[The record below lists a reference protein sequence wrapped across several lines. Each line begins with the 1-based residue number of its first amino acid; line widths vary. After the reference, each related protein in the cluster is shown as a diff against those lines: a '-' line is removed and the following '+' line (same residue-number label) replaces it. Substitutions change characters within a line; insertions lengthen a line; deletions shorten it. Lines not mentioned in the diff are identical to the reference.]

1 MTPDAWGIDDAY
13 VDVEGVWH
21 QTPLETRAA
30 IRAVMGVDV
39 DAPAPPEPPVRV
51 IREGESPGLA
61 GPVEL
66 RLEDGTVLDVGAEGP
81 PDLPIGYHELRRP
94 GADRPQRLIVAPPR
108 CHLPDGLRLWGWAV
122 QLYAAR
128 SAESW
133 GIGDLGDLRRLAAW
147 SAGLGAGLLLLNPL
161 AAVSPVVPQEASPYY
176 PGSRRYRNPLYL
188 RVEDV
193 PGAREARL
201 DLEPLARAGREL
213 NQVREVDRDAVFR
226 LKMAALERLWVRF
239 PGDPDFDRYRATQGP
254 SLAEFTTFCA
264 LAERHGRGFRDWPG
278 AYRRPDAS
286 AVAEFAAEAAGR
298 IGFHGWLQWLLDRQL
313 ARAGTALRLMHDLPV
328 GMDPS
333 GADAWA
339 WQDVLALEA
348 AVGAPPDRFA
358 PEGQDWGIPPF
369 VPHRLRA
376 LAYEPFVQ
384 TIRAALRHAGGLRI
398 DHVMGLFRLFWI
410 PRGAP
415 PRGGAYVRYP
425 ADDLLAIVALE
436 SERARAVIVGE
447 DLGTVEPGVR
457 EQLATHGMLSTR
469 LLWFESSPPSRWP
482 AAALAAVT
490 THDLPTLAGLW
501 TGADLD
507 LQRTAGLAVDETGL
521 LAMRDRLATRLGVPA
536 DAPVSDV
543 IERAH
548 RHLGEAPCAIVLG
561 TLEDALAVEERP
573 NLPGTTRERRNW
585 SLALPLPL
593 EAIPSAPLPR
603 AVAAALGGPGGPGRR

>member
-1 MTPDAWGIDDAY
+1 
-13 VDVEGVWH
+13 
-21 QTPLETRAA
+21 
-30 IRAVMGVDV
+30 
-39 DAPAPPEPPVRV
+39 
-51 IREGESPGLA
+51 
-61 GPVEL
+61 
-66 RLEDGTVLDVGAEGP
+66 
-81 PDLPIGYHELRRP
+81 
-94 GADRPQRLIVAPPR
+94 
-108 CHLPDGLRLWGWAV
+108 
-122 QLYAAR
+122 
-128 SAESW
+128 
-133 GIGDLGDLRRLAAW
+133 
-147 SAGLGAGLLLLNPL
+147 
-161 AAVSPVVPQEASPYY
+161 VVPQEASPYY

-188 RVEDV
+188 RVEEV

-201 DLEPLARAGREL
+201 DLEPLARAGHRL

-226 LKMAALERLWVRF
+226 LKMAALERLWARF
-239 PGDPDFDRYRATQGP
+239 PGDPDFDRYRATEGP
-254 SLAEFTTFCA
+254 SLAEFATFCA
-264 LAERHGRGFRDWPG
+264 LAERHGRGFRDWPE
-278 AYRRPDAS
+278 AYRRPDAP
-286 AVAEFAAEAAGR
+286 AVAEFVAEAAGR
-298 IGFHGWLQWLLDRQL
+298 VGFHAWLQWLVDREL

-339 WQDVLALEA
+339 WQDVLALDA

-358 PEGQDWGIPPF
+358 PEGQDWGVPPF

-410 PRGAP
+410 PRGAR
-415 PRGGAYVRYP
+415 PRHGAYVRYP

-436 SERARAVIVGE
+436 SHRARALVVGE

-457 EQLATHGMLSTR
+457 EQLAAHGLLSTR

-507 LQRTAGLAVDETGL
+507 LQRAAGLAVEEGAS
-521 LAMRDRLATRLGVPA
+521 LAMRDRLAALLGVPR
-536 DAPVSDV
+536 DAAVTEV

-548 RHLGEAPCAIVLG
+548 RLLGKAPCAILLA

-573 NLPGTTRERRNW
+573 NLPGTTRERPNW

-593 EAIPSAPLPR
+593 EAVEAAPLPR
-603 AVAAALGGPGGPGRR
+603 AVAAALGGPGRR